1 MTASMSFPQL
11 LVDGLVGSIEESDL
25 VKLFNKFGRVRHV
38 GTVVGKRD
46 QAIVTLWSKDAM
58 ERIMR
63 VGKLSCRGRKLS
75 VTVLGDQDQEEV
87 NVEENYQTEEGK
99 YKARSKNIQIAG
111 KVRIDM
117 KKDDQRKV
125 VNKRKDDL
133 RRESLGRDDTKIGG
147 LGRLASKKD
156 DIAVQQDTK
165 YLPSQSKVGSASY
178 GWGKTRPTLQPVPT
192 HGRDMSDFAELAH
205 CRTNPV
211 KKGISKIY
219 SPVESSTPVYCRQF
233 ASHNSI
239 GTTLSSHPIWPSS
252 PPPCNMM
259 NYSCSPFQPLP
270 LVFPIY
276 HMDNFYMS
284 MTPLIPGY
292 CIQPSKTS
300 I

>member
-11 LVDGLVGSIEESDL
+11 LVDGLVGSIEEIDL

-46 QAIVTLWSKDAM
+46 QAIVTLWSQDAM

-75 VTVLGDQDQEEV
+75 VTVLGDQEQEQEA
-87 NVEENYQTEEGK
+87 NFEENDQTEEGK

-133 RRESLGRDDTKIGG
+133 RRESLGRYDTKTGG
-147 LGRLASKKD
+147 VGRLARIKD
-156 DIAVQQDTK
+156 DVAEQQDTK

-178 GWGKTRPTLQPVPT
+178 GRGKTRPTLQPVPT
-192 HGRDMSDFAELAH
+192 QDRDMSDYAELAH
-205 CRTNPV
+205 SRTIPV
-211 KKGISKIY
+211 NKGISKIY
-219 SPVESSTPVYCRQF
+219 CPVESSTPVYCRQF
-233 ASHNSI
+233 TSHNSI
-239 GTTLSSHPIWPSS
+239 GTTFPSQPIWPSS
-252 PPPCNMM
+252 PPCNLM
-259 NYSCSPFQPLP
+259 NYSCSPFHPLP

-292 CIQPSKTS
+292 CIQPSRTS